1 LYDILLIAWQPISA
15 PHCLLL
21 MIEKAVALIHLEVLQ
36 SGVCQRIWMRSQAL
50 FRQSRSLL
58 KASATSF
65 RSTARS
71 PRPGRPRKEQTTL
84 RTTVRLNKRLA
95 SSTTLPPPEDPE
107 APLPDASE
115 PLSDGAEKPKRTR
128 KSSKDSEAPPQL
140 PPGLD
145 IIWAPDSDSSIDLLQ
160 SCSSALP
167 PAEIFNEALH
177 NFHIALHPQTQHR
190 ATYPS
195 PAGPPSEPTFALYC
209 PIEGGDY
216 VIDETVKEL
225 ARRTNSEVVVLDSV
239 HLAAGEWGHFGKGEL
254 GGLLYG
260 LGFICDF
267 SAANTLQL
275 PFNPLHFRQASQA
288 SQSHT
293 RDWDD
298 DGDTDSPSQISVP
311 SQMTLTVMGN
321 MVGDMRGTIFS
332 ASPRSSSPSKIKIF
346 FDELVNI
353 PSPRPESSSSS
364 RKPRIIYIRD
374 FSTLASTSSTWYP
387 PLLSAVRQRRKG
399 AMSRP
404 SSPIS
409 NPMTIV
415 FGITPSLAAP
425 ASTGALSDASGNSG
439 FASLLMNRSQSPS
452 YGKSSSRSSK
462 SDWSEDE
469 ASEKAREKRL
479 RERLRRWEKGDAAI
493 QDELPSLS
501 ASYDGGEDGHGH
513 SHRPEIVV
521 MGAPSQGA
529 VGSIPV
535 LPPQIR
541 SILSARAM
549 ASHSGSEPD
558 GDAHFFRTSV
568 LVPSVRSPIQE
579 RECRVSRRREINELT
594 IRMGIGAVGGNL
606 AKRDDNTEV
615 RNAMG
620 EEHKI
625 QDNPLEE
632 TSQGEDNKMW
642 DDWGKK
648 IEVWPNVL
656 QIADR
661 AVGSVVAT
669 WPPVSLSGK
678 TEKSALDP
686 TYIPWSALQMA
697 WAAQRSSRDL
707 RKAWMKTSSGRP
719 VRGQEKEDD
728 EDEEV
733 EVMVDEV
740 VEKIKHDPDLD
751 QHEQRLLPC
760 IVDSG
765 LLYYSYQDIT
775 F

>member
-1 LYDILLIAWQPISA
+1 
-15 PHCLLL
+15 
-21 MIEKAVALIHLEVLQ
+21 
-36 SGVCQRIWMRSQAL
+36 MRSQAL
-50 FRQSRSLL
+50 LRRSKSLL
-58 KASATSF
+58 KASAISF

-71 PRPGRPRKEQTTL
+71 PHPGRPRKEQTTL
-84 RTTVRLNKRLA
+84 RSTVRLNKRLV
-95 SSTTLPPPEDPE
+95 SSTPLPPPEDPE
-107 APLPDASE
+107 APLPDTPESL
-115 PLSDGAEKPKRTR
+115 PDGTEKPKRTR
-128 KSSKDSEAPPQL
+128 KSSKDSEPPQL

-145 IIWAPDSDSSIDLLQ
+145 IIWTPDFDPSINLSQ
-160 SCSSALP
+160 SHSSAIP
-167 PAEIFNEALH
+167 PDDILDEALH
-177 NFHIALHPQTQHR
+177 NFHITLHPQTQHR
-190 ATYPS
+190 AAYPS

-216 VIDETVKEL
+216 VVDETVKEL

-239 HLAAGEWGHFGKGEL
+239 QLAAGEWGHFGKGKL
-254 GGLLYG
+254 GGYLYG
-260 LGFICDF
+260 LEFICDF

-288 SQSHT
+288 SQSYA
-293 RDWDD
+293 RQDWDD
-298 DGDTDSPSQISVP
+298 DDDTPSQISMP

-321 MVGDMRGTIFS
+321 MVGDMRAGTLFS
-332 ASPRSSSPSKIKIF
+332 ASPRSSSPSKIKTF

-353 PSPRPESSSSS
+353 PSPQPESSAASK
-364 RKPRIIYIRD
+364 RPRIIYIRD
-374 FSTLASTSSTWYP
+374 FATLASTSSTWYP

-425 ASTGALSDASGNSG
+425 ASSGSLSDSGGNSG
-439 FASLLMNRSQSPS
+439 LTSLLMNRSQSPNF
-452 YGKSSSRSSK
+452 GNSSSRPSK

-469 ASEKAREKRL
+469 VSEKAREKRL

-493 QDELPSLS
+493 HDELPTLS
-501 ASYDGGEDGHGH
+501 ADHDGGEDGHGP

-529 VGSIPV
+529 VGSISG

-541 SILSARAM
+541 SILAARAM
-549 ASHSGSEPD
+549 GSRSGSEPD
-558 GDAHFFRTSV
+558 GHASFFRTSI

-579 RECRVSRRREINELT
+579 RACRVSRRREINELT
-594 IRMGIGAVGGNL
+594 IRMGIGAVGGIL
-606 AKRDDNTEV
+606 AKRDVNTEV
-615 RNAMG
+615 RDAAGKGDKMH
-620 EEHKI
+620 E
-625 QDNPLEE
+625 DPLEE
-632 TSQGEDNKMW
+632 TSPQGDYDKMW
-642 DDWGKK
+642 EDWGKR

-678 TEKSALDP
+678 TEKSTLDP
-686 TYIPWSALQMA
+686 TPIPWSALQKA

-707 RKAWMKTSSGRP
+707 RKAWLKHSSRKP
-719 VRGQEKEDD
+719 VQGQKKDDD
-728 EDEEV
+728 EDEDV

-765 LLYYSYQDIT
+765 LYTSRIKM
-775 F
+775 FHV